1 MDADVQFRTTARTK
15 DFDVVFF
22 EMFPFEYRPFG
33 EKIVA

>member
-22 EMFPFEYRPFG
+22 ENVPL
-33 EKIVA
+33 